1 MSCFS
6 GSVPIHIKTVTALH
20 ISNLLRYM
28 LLGLFPQNVRDYFY
42 SILLFVVLHFH
53 LVFLSHRLKS
63 LRNGNSSTKDIGT
76 DLFIRLNCKSRSD
89 QSSSLICINNFLL
102 CYSMN
107 YRDFSVKSKLIIS
120 LFQTVKLTLQIS
132 LFEK

>member
-42 SILLFVVLHFH
+42 SIPLFVVLQFH

-63 LRNGNSSTKDIGT
+63 LRNGNSSTKDSGT
-76 DLFIRLNCKSRSD
+76 DLTIRLNCKSRSD
-89 QSSSLICINNFLL
+89 QSSKTV
-102 CYSMN
+102 
-107 YRDFSVKSKLIIS
+107 DVSV
-120 LFQTVKLTLQIS
+120 
-132 LFEK
+132 